1 MNVVGVASL
10 FPVNVPLG
18 FNQNGIFG
26 RLEPTVLLL
35 PLRIQY
41 VPTAALVNLYLS
53 PVAGMLNLRRP
64 RFECAAAALPTQCP
78 LSPCDATPSTQKEG
92 LLRERAEERKKKNRI
107 SGGGIY
113 YQRG

>member
-1 MNVVGVASL
+1 VDVVWVASL

-41 VPTAALVNLYLS
+41 VPAAALVNLYLS
-53 PVAGMLNLRRP
+53 LVGQDAESAAPSVWMRGRSASNAVPAVILRCDPQHAGGVP
-64 RFECAAAALPTQCP
+64 
-78 LSPCDATPSTQKEG
+78 K
-92 LLRERAEERKKKNRI
+92 RESRRKKEKNRI
-107 SGGGIY
+107 SSGSIY
-113 YQRG
+113 YQRV